1 MAYSWGVG
9 SVLNQLREA
18 QTKDSGGMVID
29 VASRKDRSLRANRPS
44 RRSKGSV
51 FQQPLGHRMPA
62 GIFRLRF
69 AD

>member
-1 MAYSWGVG
+1 MEEAGNA
-9 SVLNQLREA
+9 LNRLLEA
-18 QTKDSGGMVID
+18 KTKDSGGTVID

-51 FQQPLGHRMPA
+51 FQQPLGRRMLA
-62 GIFRLRF
+62 GIFSLRF

>member
-1 MAYSWGVG
+1 M
-9 SVLNQLREA
+9 LNQLREA
-18 QTKDSGGMVID
+18 KTKDSGEMVID

-51 FQQPLGHRMPA
+51 FQQPLGRRMLA